1 MRFLVDE
8 CIGPSVARWLREN
21 GHDVTSVF
29 DEFKGADD
37 EWIIKKAYSERRII
51 ITNDKDF
58 GEMIFRRKMPHKGV
72 ILLRGGCVGPS
83 QKIAML
89 KSALS
94 LPEDR
99 IYGSFVVVT
108 ETAIR
113 ITGMTEHSD

>member
-21 GHDVTSVF
+21 GHDVISVF
-29 DEFKGADD
+29 EESKGASD
-37 EWIIKKAYSERRII
+37 EWIIQRAYAEKRII

-58 GEMIFRRKMPHKGV
+58 GEMIFRRMMPHRGV
-72 ILLRGGCVGPS
+72 ILLRGGYVGPS
-83 QKIAML
+83 KKIAML

-99 IYGSFVVVT
+99 ILGSFVVVT
-108 ETAIR
+108 KNAIR
-113 ITGMTEHSD
+113 VASKAGQPD